1 MKQFCLVSVCHQLIS
16 KMGPFNLAVTGQQI
30 INPRLEQVCS
40 YINFVIPILVAL
52 ARFSSPEP
60 EPP

>member
-40 YINFVIPILVAL
+40 YINFRDSHSCGPGQVLI
-52 ARFSSPEP
+52 S
-60 EPP
+60 